1 MTDMKKTFLSAL
13 LTLATVGAVAQQTDI
28 FPKPQQVE
36 WGSEKAFDNTVAY
49 TLMGAAE
56 ADADAVALLA
66 KHFATENGTVSLT
79 IGERGDAAVAAYENL
94 IPEKGEGYYLSVSPE
109 GVVIAGNDAAGT
121 YYGVQTY
128 LQVAAAAEV
137 QAVTITDWPEVG
149 DRGVVEGFYGNPWS
163 HQDRLRQFEFYGRTK
178 MNVYIYGPKDDP
190 YHRGQW
196 REPYPEAEA
205 KLISELATAAAANKV
220 RFVWA
225 LHPGGDIQW
234 TDADRKASVDK
245 LEKMYALGVR
255 AFAIFFDD
263 IFGAEQSKGDK
274 QAEYLNYLNA
284 EFIKKHDDVAPLIMC
299 PTQYNK
305 AYTGG
310 SDTYLNALGT
320 TLDKESHV
328 MWTGNSV
335 VDMIGKG
342 DMEWINSRIKRN
354 AYIWL
359 NYPVNDYCISHM
371 LMGPTYGNDLDIAS
385 MLGGF
390 TSNPMEYA
398 EASMVSLYSIG
409 DYCWNMDAYDAD
421 ASWESAIK
429 YLMPSHSEA
438 FHLFCENN
446 VDLGPNTHGLRRT
459 DESPRFV
466 EARTEFDHLMGQG
479 KITEA
484 TAVLRSHFTLMA
496 DAAAELIESKESP
509 ELIAEITP
517 WCEVMRY
524 MALKG
529 VEEMN
534 MYDALAG
541 EQPEAFIES
550 YLSYKEYDE
559 AQAAVRSRDFEG
571 SIKTPNPAVATYH
584 IAPFLKSTMA
594 TLIGN
599 YKQTYDYRTDVFP
612 AQEVEN
618 GTYYIMYN
626 GKYLTNQ
633 NENVAGSTPKFVD
646 ALDDI
651 KPLRQHWH
659 ISLDPET
666 SRYKIVN
673 VEDNRYLNENAK
685 FTANNT
691 TNPYEAVWHTYYIMR
706 LANGK
711 YCIQNA
717 GSAGNK
723 FWTVNGDH
731 AEQSGSSTLEPS
743 NFIFDLVPTDGTA
756 IPAPITDTDEVYYI
770 MDGTRYLT
778 NTNVNGSGGTPTFK
792 AVEAPGTAQEWC
804 FTIDADGKNH
814 YKLTSKADG
823 RYVNEYAVFG
833 TNAYYADW
841 NTYLILTMD
850 GMCSIQATQ
859 KAWNAFKGDRW
870 WNVKGDILEIDASLD
885 RSSSYVI
892 RIISKS
898 DYAAGIDLLE
908 ADAAAA
914 GAIYTLQGVRFNG
927 SVENLPKGVYIVGN
941 KKFYV
946 K

>member
-1 MTDMKKTFLSAL
+1 MKKTLLATLFAL
-13 LTLATVGAVAQQTDI
+13 TTVGAVAQQTDI
-28 FPKPQQVE
+28 YPKPQQVE
-36 WGSEKAFDNTVAY
+36 WGTGKAFDNTAAY
-49 TLMGAAE
+49 TLTGAAE

-66 KHFATENGTVSLT
+66 KHFTTEGGAVSLT
-79 IGERGDAAVAAYENL
+79 IGERGDAAVAAYESL
-94 IPEKGEGYYLSVSPE
+94 IPAKTDGYYLSVSPE

-128 LQVAAAAEV
+128 LQVASQPEV
-137 QAVTITDWPEVG
+137 QAVTITDWPDVL

-163 HQDRLRQFEFYGRTK
+163 HQDRLRQFEFYGRNK

-196 REPYPEAEA
+196 RTAYPEAEGQR
-205 KLISELATAAAANKV
+205 ISELAQAAAQNKV

-225 LHPGGDIQW
+225 MHPGGDIQW
-234 TDADRKASVDK
+234 TEADRKASLDK

-263 IFGAEQSKGDK
+263 IFGAEQKKADK

-284 EFIKKHDDVAPLIMC
+284 EFVKKHDDVAPLIMC
-299 PTQYNK
+299 PTEYNK
-305 AYTGG
+305 GWAG
-310 SDTYLNALGT
+310 SDYLDVLGAN
-320 TLDKESHV
+320 LDKESHI

-342 DMEWINSRIKRN
+342 DMDYINARIKRN

-359 NYPVNDYCISHM
+359 NYPVNDYCIDHM
-371 LMGPTYGNDLDIAS
+371 LMGPTYGNDLNIAS
-385 MLGGF
+385 QLSGF
-390 TSNPMEYA
+390 MSNPMEYA
-398 EASMVSLYSIG
+398 EASLVSLYSIA
-409 DYCWNMDAYDAD
+409 DYTWNMAGYDAD

-429 YLMPSHSEA
+429 YLMPTHTEA
-438 FHLFCENN
+438 FRLFCENN

-466 EARTEFDHLMGQG
+466 EARAEFDRLMGQG
-479 KITEA
+479 ETLAA

-496 DAAAELIESKESP
+496 DAAAELMQSTESP
-509 ELIAEITP
+509 ALVAEITP

-550 YLSYKEYDE
+550 YLRYEEYDE
-559 AQAAVRSRDFEG
+559 AQAAVRSRDFAG

-584 IAPFLKSTMA
+584 IVPFLKSTMA
-594 TLIGN
+594 TLIGE
-599 YKQTYDYRTDVFP
+599 YKQSYDYRTDVFP

-626 GKYLTNQ
+626 GQYLTNQ
-633 NENVAGSTPKFVD
+633 QENVAGTAPKFVD
-646 ALDDI
+646 TPDNI

-691 TNPYEAVWHTYYIMR
+691 TNPYEAAWHTYYIMR

-743 NFIFDLVPTDGTA
+743 NFIFDLVPTDGTV
-756 IPAPITDTDEVYYI
+756 IPAPIADTDEVYYI

-778 NTNVNGSGGTPTFK
+778 NTNVNGSGGIPTFM
-792 AVEAPGTAQEWC
+792 AVETPGTAQEWC

-823 RYVNEYAVFG
+823 RYVNEYAKFG

-859 KAWNAFKGDRW
+859 KAWDAFKGDRW
-870 WNVKGDILEIDASLD
+870 WNVKGDILEIDESLN

-898 DYAAGIDLLE
+898 DYAAGVDLTE
-908 ADAAAA
+908 ADATASD
-914 GAIYTLQGVRFNG
+914 AIYTLQGLRLNG
-927 SVENLPKGVYIVGN
+927 PVENLPKGVYIVGG
-941 KKFYV
+941 KKMYV
-946 K
+946 KQK